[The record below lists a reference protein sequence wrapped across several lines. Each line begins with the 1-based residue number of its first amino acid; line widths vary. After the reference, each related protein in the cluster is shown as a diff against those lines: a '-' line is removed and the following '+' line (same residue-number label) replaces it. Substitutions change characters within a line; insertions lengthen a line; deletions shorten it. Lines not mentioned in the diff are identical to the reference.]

1 MILRLRR
8 SPKRFNNFIL
18 FHIGAVCLRTYRQST
33 ITSIPIGN
41 IPISSATGTSSHSR
55 PDTAIAGIPTDGIA
69 ELCQYIYK
77 RTFGKVNSY
86 PRTGYCDRTPADR
99 CRNDLFRQKAK

>member
-33 ITSIPIGN
+33 LPDHIPQHLLATS
-41 IPISSATGTSSHSR
+41 
-55 PDTAIAGIPTDGIA
+55 
-69 ELCQYIYK
+69 
-77 RTFGKVNSY
+77 
-86 PRTGYCDRTPADR
+86 
-99 CRNDLFRQKAK
+99 